1 MSFLEKGE
9 CGYVL
14 PYMGMLMEVAGTD
27 FHNITGESLGHF
39 HSRLNFSPE
48 LLLLQVSTSGFQQ

>member
-9 CGYVL
+9 SGYAL
-14 PYMGMLMEVAGTD
+14 PYMGVLMEVAGTD
-27 FHNITGESLGHF
+27 FHSITGERLGHF

-48 LLLLQVSTSGFQQ
+48 LLLLQVSTPGF